1 MGRYASYRD
10 ALCYISGRLLVV
22 VDELRAGGRGG
33 AWARS
38 PLTAYCHPAVI
49 FIADCLGLR

>member
-22 VDELRAGGRGG
+22 VDELRAGGRGVG
-33 AWARS
+33 EESSHSLLSSSR
-38 PLTAYCHPAVI
+38 YFH
-49 FIADCLGLR
+49 R